1 LYCTSEPHPEKTDAV
16 ASRHTNRYNAEERAV
31 ARESLS
37 LARDLAHA
45 PPRDAFEEDQSVMDL
60 SGSQKFNAPPQ
71 QVWNALMN
79 PAVLQASIPGAK
91 TVTVNGN
98 QINIVV
104 NVNVPFLSGEFN
116 LDCTITQQTPPNHA
130 VLAIDRTGS
139 YGSIKGTI
147 TMDLAAD
154 GPGTNLTYNAHLDL
168 GGKIGMADNML
179 VKPAVQHQLNNFF
192 KNVESKV

>member
-1 LYCTSEPHPEKTDAV
+1 
-16 ASRHTNRYNAEERAV
+16 
-31 ARESLS
+31 
-37 LARDLAHA
+37 
-45 PPRDAFEEDQSVMDL
+45 MDL

-79 PAVLQASIPGAK
+79 PTVLQASIPGAK
-91 TVTVNGN
+91 SVTVNGN

-116 LDCTITQQTPPNHA
+116 LDSTITQQTPPNHA
-130 VLAIDRTGS
+130 VLAIDRNGS

-147 TMDLAAD
+147 TIDLAAD